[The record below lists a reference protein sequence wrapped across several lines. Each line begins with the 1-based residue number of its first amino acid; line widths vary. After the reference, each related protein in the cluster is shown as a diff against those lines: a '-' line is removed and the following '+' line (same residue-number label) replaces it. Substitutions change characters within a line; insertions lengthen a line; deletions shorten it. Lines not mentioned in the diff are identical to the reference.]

1 MLARTSAKLILW
13 IIIPDGVTFK
23 MFRIF
28 CFLLFSSQLA
38 ATEVENEINKVFQ
51 GFTTKAEAIA
61 ILSKLEKQM
70 PYENA
75 LDNAQ
80 VMAFKCWFSNVSTP
94 NGISEYKQ
102 FLETAKPV
110 IQQAN
115 NLNLIQEL
123 AVCEANQEYTQGNY
137 QTALE
142 HLKPIINTTSVE
154 NTISPKQLSTIAT
167 AHIVLNRIQL
177 TKGNYQEAFDSAKT
191 AYQLFEKAGN
201 DYEKALTLKEIA
213 DIHIALYNYELA
225 IEQLQRAKLALTKFN
240 EQEQYKVADQLAYA
254 YEEKGDLIKAIE
266 LYKSIKKDVRRFES
280 DNGYAYILIKLTEL
294 NIKLNSLSQA
304 DSYLT
309 ELNTLYVTDSW
320 ILTLYNLT
328 KSEWYLA
335 NSQLQAALTS
345 YEKIAGHNQSWPAN
359 LRERYLNLTSRLAAA
374 RGDTYLQ
381 IASQQQLI
389 ALIRDKQQAIANN
402 TLISARLNFNYEQQN
417 LEISRLEHESK
428 LQQKLLAVAED
439 KSFWQGL
446 TVIITCVCLLLFA
459 VYTFKQ
465 VRQKKYFEV
474 LALKDELTGIANR
487 RAILNLKQSVMLQN
501 KLNQQISSLISIDID
516 HFKAV
521 NDQYGHDIG
530 DELIISITNTIV
542 QTVRCSDRVGRVGG
556 EEFLIVLENQSLE
569 HAKDIAERIRL
580 SVAEKEHTSL
590 FISATI
596 SLGVIEIAPNETS
609 EQAAKRVDLYL
620 YEAKRGGRNTVF
632 S

>member
-1 MLARTSAKLILW
+1 MIGIRVAVWSNAQMIRILCLLLFATNVTAKDVQSEISRALHGYTTYSESVEILAR
-13 IIIPDGVTFK
+13 
-23 MFRIF
+23 
-28 CFLLFSSQLA
+28 
-38 ATEVENEINKVFQ
+38 
-51 GFTTKAEAIA
+51 
-61 ILSKLEKQM
+61 LEKQM
-70 PYENA
+70 PYENV
-75 LDNAQ
+75 LDDAQ
-80 VMAFKCWFSNVSTP
+80 VMAFKCWFSNLSTP
-94 NGISEYKQ
+94 NGINEYKK
-102 FLETAKPV
+102 FLETAKPI
-110 IQQAN
+110 IQQVN

-137 QTALE
+137 QKALE
-142 HLKPIINTTSVE
+142 HLKPIINTPSVDEITS
-154 NTISPKQLSTIAT
+154 SKKLSIIAL

-177 TKGNYQEAFDSAKT
+177 TKGDYQEAFDSAKT

-201 DYEKALTLKEIA
+201 DYEKALALKEIA

-254 YEEKGDLIKAIE
+254 YEEKGDLIKAVE
-266 LYKSIKKDVRRFES
+266 LYESIKKDVRRFES
-280 DNGYAYILIKLTEL
+280 ENGYAYILIKLTEL
-294 NIKLNSLSQA
+294 NIKLNSLSQGE
-304 DSYLT
+304 SYLT
-309 ELNTLYVTDSW
+309 ELNTLSVTDSW
-320 ILTLYNLT
+320 ILTLYNFT

-335 NSQLQAALTS
+335 TYQLQAALTS
-345 YEKIAGHNQSWPAN
+345 YEKIAGQQQYWPES
-359 LRERYLNLTSRLAAA
+359 LKERYLNLTSQLAAA
-374 RGDTYLQ
+374 TGDTSLQ
-381 IASQQQLI
+381 ITSQQQLI
-389 ALIRDKQQAIANN
+389 ALIKDKQQAIANN
-402 TLISARLNFNYEQQN
+402 TLISARLNFNYEQQI

-428 LQQKLLAVAED
+428 LQQKFLAVAED

-446 TVIITCVCLLLFA
+446 TVMVTCLCLLLFA

-465 VRQKKYFEV
+465 VRLKKYFEI

-487 RAILNLKQSVMLQN
+487 RAILNLKRSVMLQN
-501 KLNQQISSLISIDID
+501 KLNQQVSSLISIDID

-590 FISATI
+590 SISATI

-609 EQAAKRVDLYL
+609 EQAAKRVDLHL
-620 YEAKRGGRNTVF
+620 YEAKRRGRNIVF

>member
-1 MLARTSAKLILW
+1 MLLFATNVAANDVQSEISRALHGYTTYSESVEILAR
-13 IIIPDGVTFK
+13 
-23 MFRIF
+23 
-28 CFLLFSSQLA
+28 
-38 ATEVENEINKVFQ
+38 
-51 GFTTKAEAIA
+51 
-61 ILSKLEKQM
+61 LEQQM
-70 PYENA
+70 PYENV
-75 LDNAQ
+75 LDDAQ

-94 NGISEYKQ
+94 NGINEYKK
-102 FLETAKPV
+102 FLETAKPI
-110 IQQAN
+110 IQQVN

-137 QTALE
+137 QKALE
-142 HLKPIINTTSVE
+142 HLKPIINTPSVDEITS
-154 NTISPKQLSTIAT
+154 SKKLSIIAL

-177 TKGNYQEAFDSAKT
+177 TKGDYQEAFDSAKT

-201 DYEKALTLKEIA
+201 DYEKALALKEIA

-240 EQEQYKVADQLAYA
+240 KQEHYKVTDQLAYA
-254 YEEKGDLIKAIE
+254 YEEKGDLIKAVE
-266 LYKSIKKDVRRFES
+266 LYESIKKDVRRFES
-280 DNGYAYILIKLTEL
+280 ENGYAYILIKLTEL
-294 NIKLNSLSQA
+294 NIKLNSLSQGE
-304 DSYLT
+304 SYLT
-309 ELNTLYVTDSW
+309 ELNTLSVTDSW
-320 ILTLYNLT
+320 ILTLYNFT

-335 NSQLQAALTS
+335 TYQLQAALTS
-345 YEKIAGHNQSWPAN
+345 YEKIAGQQQYWPDS
-359 LRERYLNLTSRLAAA
+359 LKERYLNLTSQLAAA
-374 RGDTYLQ
+374 TGDTSLQ
-381 IASQQQLI
+381 ITSQQQLI
-389 ALIRDKQQAIANN
+389 ALIKDKQQAIANN
-402 TLISARLNFNYEQQN
+402 TLISARLNFNYEQQI

-428 LQQKLLAVAED
+428 LQQKLLSVAED

-446 TVIITCVCLLLFA
+446 TVMITCLCLLLFA

-465 VRQKKYFEV
+465 VRQKKYFEI

-487 RAILNLKQSVMLQN
+487 RAILNLKRSVMLQN
-501 KLNQQISSLISIDID
+501 KLNQQVSSLISIDID

-542 QTVRCSDRVGRVGG
+542 QTVRYSDRVGRVGG

-590 FISATI
+590 SISATI

-609 EQAAKRVDLYL
+609 EQAAKRVDLHL
-620 YEAKRGGRNTVF
+620 YEAKRRGRNTVF

>member
-1 MLARTSAKLILW
+1 MLLFATNVAANDVQSEISRALHGYTTYSESVEILAR
-13 IIIPDGVTFK
+13 
-23 MFRIF
+23 
-28 CFLLFSSQLA
+28 
-38 ATEVENEINKVFQ
+38 
-51 GFTTKAEAIA
+51 
-61 ILSKLEKQM
+61 LEQQM
-70 PYENA
+70 PYENV
-75 LDNAQ
+75 LDDAQ

-94 NGISEYKQ
+94 NGINEYKH
-102 FLETAKPV
+102 FLETAKPI
-110 IQQAN
+110 IQQVN

-137 QTALE
+137 QKALE
-142 HLKPIINTTSVE
+142 HLKPIINTPSVDEITS
-154 NTISPKQLSTIAT
+154 SKKLSIIAL

-177 TKGNYQEAFDSAKT
+177 TKGDYQEAFDSAKT

-201 DYEKALTLKEIA
+201 DYEKALALKEIA

-254 YEEKGDLIKAIE
+254 YEEKGDLIKAVE
-266 LYKSIKKDVRRFES
+266 LYESIKKDVRRFES
-280 DNGYAYILIKLTEL
+280 GNGYAYILIKLTEL
-294 NIKLNSLSQA
+294 NIKLNSLSQGE
-304 DSYLT
+304 SYLT
-309 ELNTLYVTDSW
+309 ELNTLSVTDSW
-320 ILTLYNLT
+320 ILTLYNFT

-335 NSQLQAALTS
+335 TYQLQAALTS
-345 YEKIAGHNQSWPAN
+345 YEKIAAAQQQSWPES
-359 LRERYLNLTSRLAAA
+359 LKERYLNLTSQLAAA
-374 RGDTYLQ
+374 TGDTSLQ

-389 ALIRDKQQAIANN
+389 ALIKDKQQAIANN

-417 LEISRLEHESK
+417 LEISRLEHESN

-446 TVIITCVCLLLFA
+446 TMMITCLCLLLFA

-465 VRQKKYFEV
+465 VRQKKYFEI

-487 RAILNLKQSVMLQN
+487 RAILNLKRSVMLQN
-501 KLNQQISSLISIDID
+501 KLNQQVSSLISIDID

-590 FISATI
+590 SISATI
-596 SLGVIEIAPNETS
+596 SLGAIEIAPNETS
-609 EQAAKRVDLYL
+609 EQAAKRVDLHL
-620 YEAKRGGRNTVF
+620 YEAKRGGRNAVY

>member
-1 MLARTSAKLILW
+1 MLLFFATNVAAKDVQSEISRVLHGYTTYSESVEILAR
-13 IIIPDGVTFK
+13 
-23 MFRIF
+23 
-28 CFLLFSSQLA
+28 
-38 ATEVENEINKVFQ
+38 
-51 GFTTKAEAIA
+51 
-61 ILSKLEKQM
+61 LEKQM

-75 LDNAQ
+75 LDDAQ

-110 IQQAN
+110 IHQAN
-115 NLNLIQEL
+115 NLYLIQEL

-137 QTALE
+137 QNALE
-142 HLKPIINTTSVE
+142 HLKPIINTSSLDEITS
-154 NTISPKQLSTIAT
+154 SKKLSIIAL

-177 TKGNYQEAFDSAKT
+177 AKGNYQEAFDSAKT

-201 DYEKALTLKEIA
+201 DYEKALALKEIA

-266 LYKSIKKDVRRFES
+266 LYESIKKDVRRFES

-304 DSYLT
+304 ESYLT
-309 ELNTLYVTDSW
+309 ELNTLSVTDSW
-320 ILTLYNLT
+320 ILTLYNFT

-335 NSQLQAALTS
+335 TAQLQAALS
-345 YEKIAGHNQSWPAN
+345 SHEKIAAGQQQSWPES
-359 LRERYLNLTSRLAAA
+359 LKERYLNLTSQLAAA
-374 RGDTYLQ
+374 TGDTSLQ

-389 ALIRDKQQAIANN
+389 ALIKDKQQPIANN
-402 TLISARLNFNYEQQN
+402 TLISARLNFNYEQLN

-446 TVIITCVCLLLFA
+446 TMMITCLCLLLFA

-465 VRQKKYFEV
+465 VRQKKYFEI

-487 RAILNLKQSVMLQN
+487 RAILNLKRSVMLQN
-501 KLNQQISSLISIDID
+501 KLNQQVSSLISIDID

-542 QTVRCSDRVGRVGG
+542 HTVRCSDRVGRVGG

-590 FISATI
+590 SISATI

-609 EQAAKRVDLYL
+609 EQAAKRVDLHL
-620 YEAKRGGRNTVF
+620 YKAKRGGRNTVY

>member
-1 MLARTSAKLILW
+1 MIRILCLLLFATNVTAKDVQSEISRALHGYTTYSESVEILAR
-13 IIIPDGVTFK
+13 
-23 MFRIF
+23 
-28 CFLLFSSQLA
+28 
-38 ATEVENEINKVFQ
+38 
-51 GFTTKAEAIA
+51 
-61 ILSKLEKQM
+61 LEKQM
-70 PYENA
+70 PYENV
-75 LDNAQ
+75 LDDAQ
-80 VMAFKCWFSNVSTP
+80 VMAFKCWFSNLSTP
-94 NGISEYKQ
+94 NGINEYKK
-102 FLETAKPV
+102 FLETAKPI
-110 IQQAN
+110 IQQVN

-137 QTALE
+137 QKALE
-142 HLKPIINTTSVE
+142 HLKPIINTPSVDEITS
-154 NTISPKQLSTIAT
+154 SKKLSIIAL

-177 TKGNYQEAFDSAKT
+177 TKGDYQEAFDSAKT

-201 DYEKALTLKEIA
+201 DYEKALALKEIA

-254 YEEKGDLIKAIE
+254 YEEKGDLIKAVE
-266 LYKSIKKDVRRFES
+266 LYESIKKDVRRFES
-280 DNGYAYILIKLTEL
+280 ENGYAYILIKLTEL
-294 NIKLNSLSQA
+294 NIKLNSLSQGE
-304 DSYLT
+304 SYLT
-309 ELNTLYVTDSW
+309 ELNTLSVTDSW
-320 ILTLYNLT
+320 ILTLYNFT

-335 NSQLQAALTS
+335 TYQLQAALTS
-345 YEKIAGHNQSWPAN
+345 YEKIAGQQQYWPES
-359 LRERYLNLTSRLAAA
+359 LKERYLNLTSQLAAA
-374 RGDTYLQ
+374 TGDTSLQ
-381 IASQQQLI
+381 ITSQQQLI
-389 ALIRDKQQAIANN
+389 ALIKDKQQAIANN
-402 TLISARLNFNYEQQN
+402 TLISARLNFNYEQQI

-428 LQQKLLAVAED
+428 LQQKFLAVAED

-446 TVIITCVCLLLFA
+446 TVMVTCLCLLLFA

-465 VRQKKYFEV
+465 VRQKKYFEI

-487 RAILNLKQSVMLQN
+487 RAILNLKRSVMVQN
-501 KLNQQISSLISIDID
+501 KLNQQVSSLISIDID

-590 FISATI
+590 SISATI

-609 EQAAKRVDLYL
+609 EQAAKRVDLHL
-620 YEAKRGGRNTVF
+620 YEAKRRGRNIVF

>member
-1 MLARTSAKLILW
+1 MSLIGIRVAVWSNAQMIRILCLLLFATNVTAKDVQSEISRALHGYTTYSESVEILAR
-13 IIIPDGVTFK
+13 
-23 MFRIF
+23 
-28 CFLLFSSQLA
+28 
-38 ATEVENEINKVFQ
+38 
-51 GFTTKAEAIA
+51 
-61 ILSKLEKQM
+61 LEKQM
-70 PYENA
+70 PYENV
-75 LDNAQ
+75 LDDAQ
-80 VMAFKCWFSNVSTP
+80 VMAFKCWFSNLSTP
-94 NGISEYKQ
+94 NGINEYKK
-102 FLETAKPV
+102 FLETAKPI
-110 IQQAN
+110 IQQVN

-137 QTALE
+137 QKALE
-142 HLKPIINTTSVE
+142 HLKPIINTPSVDEITS
-154 NTISPKQLSTIAT
+154 SKKLSIIAL

-177 TKGNYQEAFDSAKT
+177 TKGDYQEAFDSAKT

-201 DYEKALTLKEIA
+201 DYEKALALKEIA

-240 EQEQYKVADQLAYA
+240 KQEHYKVTDQLAYA
-254 YEEKGDLIKAIE
+254 YEEKGDLIKAVE
-266 LYKSIKKDVRRFES
+266 LYESIKKDVRRFES
-280 DNGYAYILIKLTEL
+280 ENGYAYILIKLTEL
-294 NIKLNSLSQA
+294 NIKLNSLSQGE
-304 DSYLT
+304 SYLT
-309 ELNTLYVTDSW
+309 ELNTLSVTDSW
-320 ILTLYNLT
+320 ILTLYNFT

-335 NSQLQAALTS
+335 TYQLQAALTS
-345 YEKIAGHNQSWPAN
+345 YEKIAGQQQYWPDS
-359 LRERYLNLTSRLAAA
+359 LKERYLNLTSQLAAA
-374 RGDTYLQ
+374 KGDTSLQ

-389 ALIRDKQQAIANN
+389 ALIKAKQQAIANN
-402 TLISARLNFNYEQQN
+402 TLISARLNFNYEQQI

-446 TVIITCVCLLLFA
+446 TEMVTCLCLLLFA

-465 VRQKKYFEV
+465 VRQKKYFEI

-487 RAILNLKQSVMLQN
+487 RAILNLKRSVMLQN
-501 KLNQQISSLISIDID
+501 KLNQQVSSLISIDID

-590 FISATI
+590 SISATI

-609 EQAAKRVDLYL
+609 EQAAKRVDLHL
-620 YEAKRGGRNTVF
+620 YEAKRRGRNTVF

>member
-1 MLARTSAKLILW
+1 MIRILCLLLFATNVAAKDVQSEISRALHGYTTYSESVEILAR
-13 IIIPDGVTFK
+13 
-23 MFRIF
+23 
-28 CFLLFSSQLA
+28 
-38 ATEVENEINKVFQ
+38 
-51 GFTTKAEAIA
+51 
-61 ILSKLEKQM
+61 LEKQM
-70 PYENA
+70 PYKNA
-75 LDNAQ
+75 LDDAQ
-80 VMAFKCWFSNVSTP
+80 VMAFKCWFSNTSTP

-102 FLETAKPV
+102 FLETAKPI

-115 NLNLIQEL
+115 NLNLIQDL

-142 HLKPIINTTSVE
+142 HLKPIINTSSLDEITS
-154 NTISPKQLSTIAT
+154 SKKLSIIAL

-177 TKGNYQEAFDSAKT
+177 AKGNYQEAFDSAKT

-201 DYEKALTLKEIA
+201 DYEKALALKEIA

-240 EQEQYKVADQLAYA
+240 EQEHYKVTDQLAYTH
-254 YEEKGDLIKAIE
+254 EEKGDLIKAIE

-304 DSYLT
+304 ESYLT
-309 ELNTLYVTDSW
+309 ELNTLSVTDSW
-320 ILTLYNLT
+320 ILTLYNFT

-335 NSQLQAALTS
+335 TAQLQAALS
-345 YEKIAGHNQSWPAN
+345 SHEKIAAGQQQSWPDS
-359 LRERYLNLTSRLAAA
+359 LKERYLNLTSQLAAA
-374 RGDTYLQ
+374 TGDTSLQ

-389 ALIRDKQQAIANN
+389 ALIKDKQQAIANN

-428 LQQKLLAVAED
+428 LQQKLLSVAED

-446 TVIITCVCLLLFA
+446 TMIITFLCLLLFA

-465 VRQKKYFEV
+465 VRQKKYFEI

-487 RAILNLKQSVMLQN
+487 RAILNLKRSVMLQN
-501 KLNQQISSLISIDID
+501 KLNQQVSSLISIDID

-590 FISATI
+590 SISATI

-609 EQAAKRVDLYL
+609 EQAAKRVDLHL
-620 YEAKRGGRNTVF
+620 YEAKRGGRNTVY

>member
-1 MLARTSAKLILW
+1 MIRILCLLLFATNVAANDVQSEISRALHGYTTYSESVEILAR
-13 IIIPDGVTFK
+13 
-23 MFRIF
+23 
-28 CFLLFSSQLA
+28 
-38 ATEVENEINKVFQ
+38 
-51 GFTTKAEAIA
+51 
-61 ILSKLEKQM
+61 LEQQM
-70 PYENA
+70 PYENV
-75 LDNAQ
+75 LDDAQ

-94 NGISEYKQ
+94 NGINEYKK
-102 FLETAKPV
+102 FLETAKPI
-110 IQQAN
+110 IQQVN

-137 QTALE
+137 QKALE
-142 HLKPIINTTSVE
+142 HLKPIINTPSVDEITS
-154 NTISPKQLSTIAT
+154 SKKLSIIAL

-177 TKGNYQEAFDSAKT
+177 TKGDYQEAFDSAKT

-201 DYEKALTLKEIA
+201 DYEKALALKEIA

-240 EQEQYKVADQLAYA
+240 KQEHYKVTDQLAYA
-254 YEEKGDLIKAIE
+254 YEEKGDLIKAVE
-266 LYKSIKKDVRRFES
+266 LYESIKKDVRRFES
-280 DNGYAYILIKLTEL
+280 ENGYAYILIKLTEL

-304 DSYLT
+304 ESYLT
-309 ELNTLYVTDSW
+309 ESNTLSVTDSW
-320 ILTLYNLT
+320 ILTLYNFT

-335 NSQLQAALTS
+335 TYQLQAALTS
-345 YEKIAGHNQSWPAN
+345 YEKIAGQQQYWPDS
-359 LRERYLNLTSRLAAA
+359 LKERYLNLTSQLAAA
-374 RGDTYLQ
+374 TGDTSLQ
-381 IASQQQLI
+381 ITSQQQLI
-389 ALIRDKQQAIANN
+389 ALIKDKQQAIANN
-402 TLISARLNFNYEQQN
+402 TLISARLNFNYEQQI

-446 TVIITCVCLLLFA
+446 TVMITCLCLLLFA

-465 VRQKKYFEV
+465 VRQKKYFEI

-487 RAILNLKQSVMLQN
+487 RAILNLKRSVMLQN
-501 KLNQQISSLISIDID
+501 KLNQQVSSLISIDID

-542 QTVRCSDRVGRVGG
+542 QTVRYSDRVGRVGG

-590 FISATI
+590 SISATI

-609 EQAAKRVDLYL
+609 EQAAKRVDLHL
-620 YEAKRGGRNTVF
+620 YEAKRRGRNTVF

>member
-1 MLARTSAKLILW
+1 MLRILCLLLFFATNVAAKDVQSEISRALHGYTTYSESVEILAR
-13 IIIPDGVTFK
+13 
-23 MFRIF
+23 
-28 CFLLFSSQLA
+28 
-38 ATEVENEINKVFQ
+38 
-51 GFTTKAEAIA
+51 
-61 ILSKLEKQM
+61 LEKQM

-94 NGISEYKQ
+94 NGISEYKH
-102 FLETAKPV
+102 FLETAKPI
-110 IQQAN
+110 IQQVN

-137 QTALE
+137 QKALE
-142 HLKPIINTTSVE
+142 HLKPIINIPSLDEITS
-154 NTISPKQLSTIAT
+154 SKKLSIIAL

-177 TKGNYQEAFDSAKT
+177 AKGNYQEAFDSAKT
-191 AYQLFEKAGN
+191 AYQLFEKVGN
-201 DYEKALTLKEIA
+201 DYEKALALKEIA

-240 EQEQYKVADQLAYA
+240 EQEQYKVTDQLAYA
-254 YEEKGDLIKAIE
+254 YEEKGDLIKAVE
-266 LYKSIKKDVRRFES
+266 LYESIKQDVRRFES

-304 DSYLT
+304 ESYLT
-309 ELNTLYVTDSW
+309 ELNMLSVTDSW
-320 ILTLYNLT
+320 ILTLYNFT

-335 NSQLQAALTS
+335 TAQLQAALS
-345 YEKIAGHNQSWPAN
+345 SHEKIAAEQQQSWPES
-359 LRERYLNLTSRLAAA
+359 LKERYLNLTSQLAAA
-374 RGDTYLQ
+374 TGDTSLQ

-389 ALIRDKQQAIANN
+389 ALIKDKQQAIANN
-402 TLISARLNFNYEQQN
+402 TLISARLNFNYEQQI

-439 KSFWQGL
+439 MSFWQGL
-446 TVIITCVCLLLFA
+446 TVMITCVCLLLFA

-465 VRQKKYFEV
+465 VRQKKYFEI

-487 RAILNLKQSVMLQN
+487 RAILNLKRSVMLQN
-501 KLNQQISSLISIDID
+501 KLNQQVSSLISIDID

-590 FISATI
+590 SISATI

-609 EQAAKRVDLYL
+609 EQAAKRVDLHL
-620 YEAKRGGRNTVF
+620 YEAKRGGRNAVY

>member
-1 MLARTSAKLILW
+1 MIRILC
-13 IIIPDGVTFK
+13 I
-23 MFRIF
+23 
-28 CFLLFSSQLA
+28 LLFATNVA
-38 ATEVENEINKVFQ
+38 ANDVQSEISRALHGYTTYSESVE
-51 GFTTKAEAIA
+51 
-61 ILSKLEKQM
+61 ILTRLEKQM
-70 PYENA
+70 PYA
-75 LDNAQ
+75 DVQDDAH
-80 VMAFKCWFSNVSTP
+80 VMAFKCWFSNTSTP
-94 NGISEYKQ
+94 SGLSEYKH
-102 FLETAKPV
+102 FLETAKPI
-110 IQQAN
+110 IQKAN
-115 NLNLIQEL
+115 NITLKHEL
-123 AVCEANQEYTQGNY
+123 AVCEANQEYTQGHY

-154 NTISPKQLSTIAT
+154 KTTSPKQLSTIAT

-177 TKGNYQEAFDSAKT
+177 AKGNYQEAFDSAKT

-201 DYEKALTLKEIA
+201 DYEKALALKEIA

-225 IEQLQRAKLALTKFN
+225 IEQLQRAKLALIKFN
-240 EQEQYKVADQLAYA
+240 EQEHYKVTDQLAYTH
-254 YEEKGDLIKAIE
+254 EEKGDLIKAIE

-304 DSYLT
+304 ESYLT
-309 ELNTLYVTDSW
+309 ELNTLSVTDSW
-320 ILTLYNLT
+320 ILTLYNFT

-335 NSQLQAALTS
+335 TAQLQAALS
-345 YEKIAGHNQSWPAN
+345 SHEKIAAGQQQSWPDS
-359 LRERYLNLTSRLAAA
+359 LKERYLNLTSQLAAA
-374 RGDTYLQ
+374 TGDTSLQ

-389 ALIRDKQQAIANN
+389 ALIKDKQQAIANN

-428 LQQKLLAVAED
+428 LQQKLLSVAED

-446 TVIITCVCLLLFA
+446 TMMITCLCLLLFA

-465 VRQKKYFEV
+465 VRQKKYFEI

-487 RAILNLKQSVMLQN
+487 RAILNLKRSVMLQN
-501 KLNQQISSLISIDID
+501 KLNQQVSSLISIDID

-580 SVAEKEHTSL
+580 SVAEKKHTSL
-590 FISATI
+590 SISATI
-596 SLGVIEIAPNETS
+596 SLGVIEIASNETS
-609 EQAAKRVDLYL
+609 EQAAKRVDLHL
-620 YEAKRGGRNTVF
+620 YKAKRGGRNTVY

>member
-1 MLARTSAKLILW
+1 MIRILCLLLFATNVAANDVQSEISRALHGYTTYSESVEILAR
-13 IIIPDGVTFK
+13 
-23 MFRIF
+23 
-28 CFLLFSSQLA
+28 
-38 ATEVENEINKVFQ
+38 
-51 GFTTKAEAIA
+51 
-61 ILSKLEKQM
+61 LEQQM
-70 PYENA
+70 PYENV
-75 LDNAQ
+75 LDDAQ

-94 NGISEYKQ
+94 NGINEYKK
-102 FLETAKPV
+102 FLETAKPI
-110 IQQAN
+110 IQQVN

-137 QTALE
+137 QKALE
-142 HLKPIINTTSVE
+142 HLKPIINTPSVDEITS
-154 NTISPKQLSTIAT
+154 SKKLSIIAL

-177 TKGNYQEAFDSAKT
+177 TKGDYQEAFDSAKT

-201 DYEKALTLKEIA
+201 DYEKALALKEIA

-240 EQEQYKVADQLAYA
+240 KQEHYKVTDQLAYA
-254 YEEKGDLIKAIE
+254 YEEKGDLIKAVE
-266 LYKSIKKDVRRFES
+266 LYESIKKDVRRFES
-280 DNGYAYILIKLTEL
+280 ENGYAYILIKLTEL
-294 NIKLNSLSQA
+294 NIKLNSLSQGE
-304 DSYLT
+304 SYLT
-309 ELNTLYVTDSW
+309 ELNTLSVTDSW
-320 ILTLYNLT
+320 ILTLYNFT

-335 NSQLQAALTS
+335 TYQLQAALTS
-345 YEKIAGHNQSWPAN
+345 YEKIAGQQQYWPDS
-359 LRERYLNLTSRLAAA
+359 LKERYLNLTSQLAAA
-374 RGDTYLQ
+374 TGDTSLQ
-381 IASQQQLI
+381 ITSQQQLI
-389 ALIRDKQQAIANN
+389 ALIKDKQQAIANN
-402 TLISARLNFNYEQQN
+402 TLISARLNFNYEQQI

-428 LQQKLLAVAED
+428 LQQKLLAVAKD

-446 TVIITCVCLLLFA
+446 TMMITCLCLLLFA

-465 VRQKKYFEV
+465 VRQKKYFEI

-487 RAILNLKQSVMLQN
+487 RAILNLKRSVMLQN
-501 KLNQQISSLISIDID
+501 KLNQQVSSLISIDID

-542 QTVRCSDRVGRVGG
+542 QTVRYSDRVGRVGG

-590 FISATI
+590 SISATI

-609 EQAAKRVDLYL
+609 EQAAKRVDLHL
-620 YEAKRGGRNTVF
+620 YEAKRRGRNTVF

>member
-1 MLARTSAKLILW
+1 MIRILCLLLFFATNVAAKDVQSEISRVLHGYTTYSESVEILAR
-13 IIIPDGVTFK
+13 
-23 MFRIF
+23 
-28 CFLLFSSQLA
+28 
-38 ATEVENEINKVFQ
+38 
-51 GFTTKAEAIA
+51 
-61 ILSKLEKQM
+61 LEKQM

-75 LDNAQ
+75 LDDAQ

-94 NGISEYKQ
+94 SRVSEYKH
-102 FLETAKPV
+102 FLETAKPI
-110 IQQAN
+110 IQQVN

-137 QTALE
+137 QKALE
-142 HLKPIINTTSVE
+142 HLKPIINTPSLDEITS
-154 NTISPKQLSTIAT
+154 SKKLSIIAP

-177 TKGNYQEAFDSAKT
+177 AKGNYQEAFDSAKT

-201 DYEKALTLKEIA
+201 DYEKALALKEIA

-266 LYKSIKKDVRRFES
+266 LYESIKKDVRRFES

-304 DSYLT
+304 ESYLT
-309 ELNTLYVTDSW
+309 ESNTLSVTDSW
-320 ILTLYNLT
+320 ILTLYNFT

-335 NSQLQAALTS
+335 TAQLQAALS
-345 YEKIAGHNQSWPAN
+345 FHEKIAAAQQQSWPKS
-359 LRERYLNLTSRLAAA
+359 LKERYLNLTSQLAAA
-374 RGDTYLQ
+374 TGDTSLQ

-389 ALIRDKQQAIANN
+389 ALIKDKQQAIANN
-402 TLISARLNFNYEQQN
+402 TLISARLNFNYEQQI

-428 LQQKLLAVAED
+428 LQQKLLSVAED

-446 TVIITCVCLLLFA
+446 TMMITCLCLLLFA

-465 VRQKKYFEV
+465 VRQKKYFEI

-487 RAILNLKQSVMLQN
+487 RAILNLKRSVMLQN
-501 KLNQQISSLISIDID
+501 KLNQQVSSLISIDID

-590 FISATI
+590 SISATI

-609 EQAAKRVDLYL
+609 EQAAKRVDLNL
-620 YEAKRGGRNTVF
+620 YTAKRSGRNSVVI
-632 S
+632 

>member
-1 MLARTSAKLILW
+1 MLLFFATNVAAKDVQSEISRVLHGYTTYSESVEILAR
-13 IIIPDGVTFK
+13 
-23 MFRIF
+23 
-28 CFLLFSSQLA
+28 
-38 ATEVENEINKVFQ
+38 
-51 GFTTKAEAIA
+51 
-61 ILSKLEKQM
+61 LEKQM

-75 LDNAQ
+75 LDDAQ

-94 NGISEYKQ
+94 SRVSEYKH
-102 FLETAKPV
+102 FLETAKPI
-110 IQQAN
+110 IQQVN

-137 QTALE
+137 QKALE
-142 HLKPIINTTSVE
+142 HLKPIINTPSLDEITS
-154 NTISPKQLSTIAT
+154 SKKLSIIAP

-177 TKGNYQEAFDSAKT
+177 AKGNYQEAFDSAKT

-201 DYEKALTLKEIA
+201 DYEKALALKEIA

-266 LYKSIKKDVRRFES
+266 LYESIKKDVRRFES

-304 DSYLT
+304 ESYLT
-309 ELNTLYVTDSW
+309 ESNTLSVTDSW
-320 ILTLYNLT
+320 ILTLYNFT

-335 NSQLQAALTS
+335 TAQLQAALS
-345 YEKIAGHNQSWPAN
+345 FHEKIAAAQQQSWPKS
-359 LRERYLNLTSRLAAA
+359 LKERYLNLTSQLAAA
-374 RGDTYLQ
+374 TGDTSLQ

-389 ALIRDKQQAIANN
+389 ALIKDKQQAIANN
-402 TLISARLNFNYEQQN
+402 TLISARLNFNYEQQI

-428 LQQKLLAVAED
+428 LQQKLLSVAED

-446 TVIITCVCLLLFA
+446 TMMITCLCLLLFA

-465 VRQKKYFEV
+465 VRQKKYFEI

-487 RAILNLKQSVMLQN
+487 RAILNLKRSVMLQN
-501 KLNQQISSLISIDID
+501 KLNQQVSSLISIDID

-590 FISATI
+590 SISATI

-609 EQAAKRVDLYL
+609 EQAAKRVDLNL
-620 YEAKRGGRNTVF
+620 YTAKRSGRNSVVI
-632 S
+632 

>member
-1 MLARTSAKLILW
+1 MLLFFATNVAAKDVQSEISRVLHGYTTYSESVEILAR
-13 IIIPDGVTFK
+13 
-23 MFRIF
+23 
-28 CFLLFSSQLA
+28 
-38 ATEVENEINKVFQ
+38 
-51 GFTTKAEAIA
+51 
-61 ILSKLEKQM
+61 LEKQM

-75 LDNAQ
+75 LDDAQ

-94 NGISEYKQ
+94 NRVSEYKH

-110 IQQAN
+110 IHQAN

-142 HLKPIINTTSVE
+142 HLKPIINTSSLDEITS
-154 NTISPKQLSTIAT
+154 SKKLSIIAL

-177 TKGNYQEAFDSAKT
+177 AKGNYQEAFDSAKT

-201 DYEKALTLKEIA
+201 DYEKALALKEIA

-240 EQEQYKVADQLAYA
+240 KQEHYKVTDQLAYA
-254 YEEKGDLIKAIE
+254 YEEKGDLIKAVE
-266 LYKSIKKDVRRFES
+266 LYESIKKDVRRFES
-280 DNGYAYILIKLTEL
+280 ENGYAYILIKLTEL
-294 NIKLNSLSQA
+294 NIKLNSLSQGE
-304 DSYLT
+304 SYLT
-309 ELNTLYVTDSW
+309 ELNTLSVTDSW
-320 ILTLYNLT
+320 ILTLYNFT

-335 NSQLQAALTS
+335 TYQLQAALTS
-345 YEKIAGHNQSWPAN
+345 YEKIAGQQQYWPDS
-359 LRERYLNLTSRLAAA
+359 LKERYLNLTSQLAAA
-374 RGDTYLQ
+374 TGDTSLQ
-381 IASQQQLI
+381 ITSQQQLI
-389 ALIRDKQQAIANN
+389 ALIKDKQQAIANN
-402 TLISARLNFNYEQQN
+402 TLISARLNFNYEQQI

-428 LQQKLLAVAED
+428 LQQKLLAVAKD

-446 TVIITCVCLLLFA
+446 TMMITCLCLLLFA

-465 VRQKKYFEV
+465 VRQKKYFEI

-487 RAILNLKQSVMLQN
+487 RAILNLKRSVMLQN
-501 KLNQQISSLISIDID
+501 KLNQQVSSLISIDID

-542 QTVRCSDRVGRVGG
+542 QTVRYSDRVGRVGG

-590 FISATI
+590 SISATI

-609 EQAAKRVDLYL
+609 EQAAKRVDLNL
-620 YEAKRGGRNTVF
+620 YTAKRSGRNSVVV
-632 S
+632 

>member
-1 MLARTSAKLILW
+1 MLLFATNVAANDVQSEISRALHGYTTYSESVEILAR
-13 IIIPDGVTFK
+13 
-23 MFRIF
+23 
-28 CFLLFSSQLA
+28 
-38 ATEVENEINKVFQ
+38 
-51 GFTTKAEAIA
+51 
-61 ILSKLEKQM
+61 LEQQM
-70 PYENA
+70 PYENV
-75 LDNAQ
+75 LDDAQ

-94 NGISEYKQ
+94 NGINEYKH
-102 FLETAKPV
+102 FLETAKPI
-110 IQQAN
+110 IQQVN

-137 QTALE
+137 QKALE
-142 HLKPIINTTSVE
+142 HLKPIINTPSVDEITS
-154 NTISPKQLSTIAT
+154 SKKLSIIAL

-177 TKGNYQEAFDSAKT
+177 TKGDYQEAFDSAKT

-201 DYEKALTLKEIA
+201 DYEKALALKEIA

-254 YEEKGDLIKAIE
+254 YEEKGDLIKAVE
-266 LYKSIKKDVRRFES
+266 LYESIKKDVRRFES
-280 DNGYAYILIKLTEL
+280 GNGYAYILIKLTEL
-294 NIKLNSLSQA
+294 NIKLNSLSQGE
-304 DSYLT
+304 SYLT
-309 ELNTLYVTDSW
+309 ELNTLSVTDSW
-320 ILTLYNLT
+320 ILTLYNFT

-335 NSQLQAALTS
+335 TYQLQAALTS
-345 YEKIAGHNQSWPAN
+345 YEKIAAAQQQSWPES
-359 LRERYLNLTSRLAAA
+359 LKERYLNLTSQLAAA
-374 RGDTYLQ
+374 TGDTSLQ

-389 ALIRDKQQAIANN
+389 ALIKDKQQAIANN

-417 LEISRLEHESK
+417 LEISRLEHESN

-446 TVIITCVCLLLFA
+446 TMMITCLCLLLFA

-465 VRQKKYFEV
+465 VRQKKYFEI

-487 RAILNLKQSVMLQN
+487 RAILNLKRSVMLQN
-501 KLNQQISSLISIDID
+501 KLNQQVSSLISIDID

-590 FISATI
+590 SISATI
-596 SLGVIEIAPNETS
+596 SLGAIEIAPNETS
-609 EQAAKRVDLYL
+609 EQAAKRVDLHL
-620 YEAKRGGRNTVF
+620 YKAKRGGRNAVY

>member
-1 MLARTSAKLILW
+1 MLLFATNVAANDVQSEISRALHGYTTYSESVEILAR
-13 IIIPDGVTFK
+13 
-23 MFRIF
+23 
-28 CFLLFSSQLA
+28 
-38 ATEVENEINKVFQ
+38 
-51 GFTTKAEAIA
+51 
-61 ILSKLEKQM
+61 LEQQM
-70 PYENA
+70 PYENV
-75 LDNAQ
+75 LDDAQ

-94 NGISEYKQ
+94 NGINEYKH
-102 FLETAKPV
+102 FLETAKPI
-110 IQQAN
+110 IQQVN

-137 QTALE
+137 QKALE
-142 HLKPIINTTSVE
+142 HLKPIINTPSVDEITS
-154 NTISPKQLSTIAT
+154 SKKLSIIAL

-177 TKGNYQEAFDSAKT
+177 TKGDYQEAFDSAKT

-201 DYEKALTLKEIA
+201 DYEKALALKEIA

-254 YEEKGDLIKAIE
+254 YEEKGDLIKAVE
-266 LYKSIKKDVRRFES
+266 LYESIKKDVRRFES

-304 DSYLT
+304 ESYLT
-309 ELNTLYVTDSW
+309 ELNMLSITDSW
-320 ILTLYNLT
+320 ILTLYNFT
-328 KSEWYLA
+328 KTEWYLA
-335 NSQLQAALTS
+335 TSQLQAALTS
-345 YEKIAGHNQSWPAN
+345 YDKIAEQQQFWPES
-359 LRERYLNLTSRLAAA
+359 LKERYLNLTSQLAAA
-374 RGDTYLQ
+374 TGDTSLQ

-389 ALIRDKQQAIANN
+389 ALIKDKQQAIANN

-417 LEISRLEHESK
+417 LEISRLEHESN

-446 TVIITCVCLLLFA
+446 TMMITCLCLLLFA

-465 VRQKKYFEV
+465 VRQKKYFEI

-487 RAILNLKQSVMLQN
+487 RAILNLKRSVMLQN
-501 KLNQQISSLISIDID
+501 KLNQQVSSLISIDID

-590 FISATI
+590 SISATI
-596 SLGVIEIAPNETS
+596 SLGAIEIAPNETS
-609 EQAAKRVDLYL
+609 EQAAKRVDLHL
-620 YEAKRGGRNTVF
+620 YKAKRGGRNAVY

>member
-1 MLARTSAKLILW
+1 MLLFFATNVAAKDVQSEISRVLHGYTTYSESVEILAR
-13 IIIPDGVTFK
+13 
-23 MFRIF
+23 
-28 CFLLFSSQLA
+28 
-38 ATEVENEINKVFQ
+38 
-51 GFTTKAEAIA
+51 
-61 ILSKLEKQM
+61 LEKQM

-75 LDNAQ
+75 LDDAQ

-94 NGISEYKQ
+94 NRVSEYKH

-110 IQQAN
+110 IHQAN

-142 HLKPIINTTSVE
+142 HLKPIINTSSLDEITS
-154 NTISPKQLSTIAT
+154 SKKLSIIAL

-177 TKGNYQEAFDSAKT
+177 AKGNYQEAFDSAKT

-201 DYEKALTLKEIA
+201 DYEKALALKEIA

-266 LYKSIKKDVRRFES
+266 LYESIKKDVRRFES

-304 DSYLT
+304 ESYLT
-309 ELNTLYVTDSW
+309 ESNTLSVTDSW
-320 ILTLYNLT
+320 ILTLYNFT

-335 NSQLQAALTS
+335 TAQLQAALS
-345 YEKIAGHNQSWPAN
+345 FHEKIAAAQQQSWPKS
-359 LRERYLNLTSRLAAA
+359 LKERYLNLTSQLAAA
-374 RGDTYLQ
+374 TGDTSLQ

-389 ALIRDKQQAIANN
+389 SLIKDKQQAIANN
-402 TLISARLNFNYEQQN
+402 TLISARLNFNYEQQI

-428 LQQKLLAVAED
+428 LQQKLLSVAED

-446 TVIITCVCLLLFA
+446 TMMITCLCLLLFA

-465 VRQKKYFEV
+465 VRQKKYFEI

-487 RAILNLKQSVMLQN
+487 RAILNLKRSVMLQN
-501 KLNQQISSLISIDID
+501 KLNQQVSSLISIDID

-590 FISATI
+590 SISATI

-609 EQAAKRVDLYL
+609 EQAAKRVDLNL
-620 YEAKRGGRNTVF
+620 YTAKRSGRNSVVV
-632 S
+632 

>member
-1 MLARTSAKLILW
+1 MLLFATNVAANDVQSEISRALHGYTTYSESVEILAR
-13 IIIPDGVTFK
+13 
-23 MFRIF
+23 
-28 CFLLFSSQLA
+28 
-38 ATEVENEINKVFQ
+38 
-51 GFTTKAEAIA
+51 
-61 ILSKLEKQM
+61 LEQQM
-70 PYENA
+70 PYENV
-75 LDNAQ
+75 LDDAQ

-94 NGISEYKQ
+94 NGINEYKK
-102 FLETAKPV
+102 FLETAKPI
-110 IQQAN
+110 IQQVN

-137 QTALE
+137 QKALE
-142 HLKPIINTTSVE
+142 HLKPIINTPSLDEITS
-154 NTISPKQLSTIAT
+154 SKKLSIIAL

-177 TKGNYQEAFDSAKT
+177 AKGNYQEAFDSAKT

-201 DYEKALTLKEIA
+201 DYEKALALKEIA

-240 EQEQYKVADQLAYA
+240 KQEHYKVTDQLAYA
-254 YEEKGDLIKAIE
+254 YEEKGDLIKAVE
-266 LYKSIKKDVRRFES
+266 LYESIKKDVRRFES
-280 DNGYAYILIKLTEL
+280 ENGYAYILIKLTEL
-294 NIKLNSLSQA
+294 NIKLNSLSQGE
-304 DSYLT
+304 SYLT
-309 ELNTLYVTDSW
+309 ELNTLSVTDSW
-320 ILTLYNLT
+320 ILTLYNFT

-335 NSQLQAALTS
+335 TYQLQAALTS
-345 YEKIAGHNQSWPAN
+345 YEKIAGQQQYWPDS
-359 LRERYLNLTSRLAAA
+359 LKERYLNLTSQLAAA
-374 RGDTYLQ
+374 TGDTSLQ

-389 ALIRDKQQAIANN
+389 SLIKDKQQAIANN
-402 TLISARLNFNYEQQN
+402 TLISARLNFNYEQQI

-446 TVIITCVCLLLFA
+446 TVMITCLCLLLFA

-465 VRQKKYFEV
+465 VRQKKYFEI

-487 RAILNLKQSVMLQN
+487 RAILNLKRSVMLQN
-501 KLNQQISSLISIDID
+501 KLNQQVSSLISIDID

-542 QTVRCSDRVGRVGG
+542 QTVRYSDRVGRVGG

-590 FISATI
+590 SISATI

-609 EQAAKRVDLYL
+609 EQAAKRVDLHL
-620 YEAKRGGRNTVF
+620 YEAKRRGRNTVF

>member
-1 MLARTSAKLILW
+1 LLLFFATNVAAKDVQSEISRALHGYTTYSESVEILAR
-13 IIIPDGVTFK
+13 
-23 MFRIF
+23 
-28 CFLLFSSQLA
+28 
-38 ATEVENEINKVFQ
+38 
-51 GFTTKAEAIA
+51 
-61 ILSKLEKQM
+61 LEKQM

-75 LDNAQ
+75 LDDAQ

-94 NGISEYKQ
+94 NGISEYKH
-102 FLETAKPV
+102 FLETAKPI
-110 IQQAN
+110 IQQVN

-137 QTALE
+137 QKALE
-142 HLKPIINTTSVE
+142 HLKPIINTPSVDEITS
-154 NTISPKQLSTIAT
+154 SKKLSIIAL

-177 TKGNYQEAFDSAKT
+177 TKGDYQEAFDSAKT

-201 DYEKALTLKEIA
+201 DYEKALALKEIA

-254 YEEKGDLIKAIE
+254 YEEKGDLIKAVE
-266 LYKSIKKDVRRFES
+266 LYESIKKDVRRFES
-280 DNGYAYILIKLTEL
+280 ENGYAYILIKLTEL
-294 NIKLNSLSQA
+294 NIKLNSLSQGE
-304 DSYLT
+304 SYLT
-309 ELNTLYVTDSW
+309 ELNTLSVTDSW
-320 ILTLYNLT
+320 ILTLYNFT

-335 NSQLQAALTS
+335 TYQLQAALTS
-345 YEKIAGHNQSWPAN
+345 YEKIAGQQQYWPES
-359 LRERYLNLTSRLAAA
+359 LKERYLNLTSQLAAA
-374 RGDTYLQ
+374 TGDTSLQ
-381 IASQQQLI
+381 ITSQQQLI
-389 ALIRDKQQAIANN
+389 ALIKDKQQAIANN
-402 TLISARLNFNYEQQN
+402 TLISARLNFNYEQQI

-446 TVIITCVCLLLFA
+446 TVMVTCLCLLLFA

-465 VRQKKYFEV
+465 VRQKKYFEI

-487 RAILNLKQSVMLQN
+487 RAILNLKRSVMLQN
-501 KLNQQISSLISIDID
+501 KLNQQVSSLISIDID

-590 FISATI
+590 SISATI

-609 EQAAKRVDLYL
+609 EQAAKRVDLHL
-620 YEAKRGGRNTVF
+620 YEAKRRGRNTVF

>member
-1 MLARTSAKLILW
+1 LLLFATNVAANDVQSEISRALHGYTTYSESVEILAR
-13 IIIPDGVTFK
+13 
-23 MFRIF
+23 
-28 CFLLFSSQLA
+28 
-38 ATEVENEINKVFQ
+38 
-51 GFTTKAEAIA
+51 
-61 ILSKLEKQM
+61 LEQQM
-70 PYENA
+70 PYENV
-75 LDNAQ
+75 LDDAQ

-94 NGISEYKQ
+94 NGINEYKH
-102 FLETAKPV
+102 FLETAKPI
-110 IQQAN
+110 IQQVN

-137 QTALE
+137 QKALE
-142 HLKPIINTTSVE
+142 HLKPIINTPSVDEITS
-154 NTISPKQLSTIAT
+154 SKKLSIIAL

-177 TKGNYQEAFDSAKT
+177 TKGDYQEAFDSAKT

-201 DYEKALTLKEIA
+201 DYEKALALKEIA

-254 YEEKGDLIKAIE
+254 YEEKGDLIKAVE
-266 LYKSIKKDVRRFES
+266 LYESIKKDVRRFES
-280 DNGYAYILIKLTEL
+280 GNGYAYILIKLTEL
-294 NIKLNSLSQA
+294 NIKLNSLSQGE
-304 DSYLT
+304 SYLT
-309 ELNTLYVTDSW
+309 ELNTLSVTDSW
-320 ILTLYNLT
+320 ILTLYNFT

-335 NSQLQAALTS
+335 TYQLQAALTS
-345 YEKIAGHNQSWPAN
+345 YEKIAAAQQQSWPES
-359 LRERYLNLTSRLAAA
+359 LKERYLNLTSQLAAA
-374 RGDTYLQ
+374 TGDTSLQ

-389 ALIRDKQQAIANN
+389 ALIKDKQQAIANN

-417 LEISRLEHESK
+417 LEISRLEHESN

-446 TVIITCVCLLLFA
+446 TMMITCLCLLLFA

-465 VRQKKYFEV
+465 VRQKKYFEI

-487 RAILNLKQSVMLQN
+487 RAILNLKRSVMLQN
-501 KLNQQISSLISIDID
+501 KLNQQVSSLISIDID

-590 FISATI
+590 SISATI
-596 SLGVIEIAPNETS
+596 SLGAIEIAPNETS
-609 EQAAKRVDLYL
+609 EQAAKRVDLHL
-620 YEAKRGGRNTVF
+620 YKAKRGGRNAVY

>member
-1 MLARTSAKLILW
+1 MSLIGIRVAVWSNAQMIRILCLLLFATNVTAKDVQSEISRALHGYTTYSESVEILAR
-13 IIIPDGVTFK
+13 
-23 MFRIF
+23 
-28 CFLLFSSQLA
+28 
-38 ATEVENEINKVFQ
+38 
-51 GFTTKAEAIA
+51 
-61 ILSKLEKQM
+61 LEKQM
-70 PYENA
+70 PYENV
-75 LDNAQ
+75 LDDAQ
-80 VMAFKCWFSNVSTP
+80 VMAFKCWFSNLSTP
-94 NGISEYKQ
+94 NGINEYKK
-102 FLETAKPV
+102 FLETAKPI
-110 IQQAN
+110 IQQVN

-137 QTALE
+137 QKALE
-142 HLKPIINTTSVE
+142 HLKPIINTPSVDEITS
-154 NTISPKQLSTIAT
+154 SKKLSIIAL

-177 TKGNYQEAFDSAKT
+177 TKGDYQEAFDSAKT

-201 DYEKALTLKEIA
+201 DYEKALALKEIA

-240 EQEQYKVADQLAYA
+240 KQEHYKVTDQLAYA
-254 YEEKGDLIKAIE
+254 YEEKGDLIKAVE
-266 LYKSIKKDVRRFES
+266 LYESIKKDVRRFES
-280 DNGYAYILIKLTEL
+280 ENGYAYILIKLTEL
-294 NIKLNSLSQA
+294 NIKLNSLSQGE
-304 DSYLT
+304 SYLT
-309 ELNTLYVTDSW
+309 ELNTLSVTDSW
-320 ILTLYNLT
+320 ILTLYNFT

-335 NSQLQAALTS
+335 TYQLQAALTS
-345 YEKIAGHNQSWPAN
+345 YEKIAGQQQYWPDS
-359 LRERYLNLTSRLAAA
+359 LKERYLNLTSQLAAA
-374 RGDTYLQ
+374 TGDTSLQ
-381 IASQQQLI
+381 ITSQQQLI
-389 ALIRDKQQAIANN
+389 ALIKDKQQAIANN
-402 TLISARLNFNYEQQN
+402 TLISARLNFNYEQQI

-446 TVIITCVCLLLFA
+446 TEMVTCLCLLLFA

-465 VRQKKYFEV
+465 VRQKKYFEI

-487 RAILNLKQSVMLQN
+487 RAILNLKRSVMLQN
-501 KLNQQISSLISIDID
+501 KLNQQVSSLISIDID

-590 FISATI
+590 SISATI

-609 EQAAKRVDLYL
+609 EQAAKRVDLHL

>member
-1 MLARTSAKLILW
+1 MLLFATNVAANDVQSEISRALHGYTTYSESVEILAR
-13 IIIPDGVTFK
+13 
-23 MFRIF
+23 
-28 CFLLFSSQLA
+28 
-38 ATEVENEINKVFQ
+38 
-51 GFTTKAEAIA
+51 
-61 ILSKLEKQM
+61 LEQQM
-70 PYENA
+70 PYENV
-75 LDNAQ
+75 LDDAQ

-94 NGISEYKQ
+94 NGINEYKH
-102 FLETAKPV
+102 FLETAKPI
-110 IQQAN
+110 IQQVN

-137 QTALE
+137 QKALE
-142 HLKPIINTTSVE
+142 HLKPIINTPSVDEITS
-154 NTISPKQLSTIAT
+154 SKKLSIIAL

-177 TKGNYQEAFDSAKT
+177 TKGDYQEAFDSAKT

-201 DYEKALTLKEIA
+201 DYEKALALKEIA

-254 YEEKGDLIKAIE
+254 YEEKGDLIKAVE
-266 LYKSIKKDVRRFES
+266 LYESIKKDVRRFES
-280 DNGYAYILIKLTEL
+280 GNGYAYILIKLTEL
-294 NIKLNSLSQA
+294 NIKLNSLSQGE
-304 DSYLT
+304 SYLT
-309 ELNTLYVTDSW
+309 ELNTLSVTDSW
-320 ILTLYNLT
+320 ILTLYNFT

-335 NSQLQAALTS
+335 TYQLQAALTS
-345 YEKIAGHNQSWPAN
+345 YEKIAAAQQQSWPES
-359 LRERYLNLTSRLAAA
+359 LKERYLNLTSQLAAA
-374 RGDTYLQ
+374 TGDTSLQ

-389 ALIRDKQQAIANN
+389 ALIKDKQQAIANN

-417 LEISRLEHESK
+417 LEISRLEHESN

-446 TVIITCVCLLLFA
+446 TMMITCLCLLLFA

-465 VRQKKYFEV
+465 VRQKKYFEI

-487 RAILNLKQSVMLQN
+487 RAILNLKRSVMLQN
-501 KLNQQISSLISIDID
+501 KLNQQVSSLISIDID

-590 FISATI
+590 SISATI

-609 EQAAKRVDLYL
+609 EQAAKRVDLHL

>member
-1 MLARTSAKLILW
+1 MLLFFATNVAAKDVQSEISRVLHGYTTYSESVEILAR
-13 IIIPDGVTFK
+13 
-23 MFRIF
+23 
-28 CFLLFSSQLA
+28 
-38 ATEVENEINKVFQ
+38 
-51 GFTTKAEAIA
+51 
-61 ILSKLEKQM
+61 LEKQM

-75 LDNAQ
+75 LDDAQ

-94 NGISEYKQ
+94 NRVSEYKH

-110 IQQAN
+110 IHQAN

-142 HLKPIINTTSVE
+142 HLKPIINTSSLDEITS
-154 NTISPKQLSTIAT
+154 SKKLSIIAL

-177 TKGNYQEAFDSAKT
+177 AKGNYQEAFDSAKT

-201 DYEKALTLKEIA
+201 DYEKALALKEIA

-266 LYKSIKKDVRRFES
+266 LYESIKKDVRRFES

-304 DSYLT
+304 ESYLT
-309 ELNTLYVTDSW
+309 ESNTLSVTDSW
-320 ILTLYNLT
+320 ILTLYNFT

-335 NSQLQAALTS
+335 TAQLQAALS
-345 YEKIAGHNQSWPAN
+345 FHEKIAAAQQQSWPKS
-359 LRERYLNLTSRLAAA
+359 LKERYLNLTSQLAAA
-374 RGDTYLQ
+374 TGDTSLQ

-389 ALIRDKQQAIANN
+389 ALIKNKQQAIANN
-402 TLISARLNFNYEQQN
+402 TLISARLNFNYEQQI

-428 LQQKLLAVAED
+428 LQQKLLAVAKD

-446 TVIITCVCLLLFA
+446 TMMITCLCLLLFA

-465 VRQKKYFEV
+465 VRQKKYFEI

-487 RAILNLKQSVMLQN
+487 RAILNLKRSVMLQN
-501 KLNQQISSLISIDID
+501 KLNQQVSSLISIDID

-590 FISATI
+590 SISATI

-609 EQAAKRVDLYL
+609 EQAAKRVDLNL
-620 YEAKRGGRNTVF
+620 YTAKRSGRNSVVV
-632 S
+632 

>member
-1 MLARTSAKLILW
+1 MLLFATNVAANDVQSEISRALHGYTTYSESVEILAR
-13 IIIPDGVTFK
+13 
-23 MFRIF
+23 
-28 CFLLFSSQLA
+28 
-38 ATEVENEINKVFQ
+38 
-51 GFTTKAEAIA
+51 
-61 ILSKLEKQM
+61 LEQQM
-70 PYENA
+70 PYENV
-75 LDNAQ
+75 LDDAQ

-94 NGISEYKQ
+94 NGINEYKH
-102 FLETAKPV
+102 FLETAKPI
-110 IQQAN
+110 IQQVN

-137 QTALE
+137 QKALE
-142 HLKPIINTTSVE
+142 HLKPIINTPSVDEITS
-154 NTISPKQLSTIAT
+154 SKKLSIIAL

-177 TKGNYQEAFDSAKT
+177 TKGDYQEAFDSAKT

-201 DYEKALTLKEIA
+201 DYEKALALKEIA

-240 EQEQYKVADQLAYA
+240 EQEHYKVTDQLAYT

-309 ELNTLYVTDSW
+309 ELNTLSVTDSW

-345 YEKIAGHNQSWPAN
+345 YEKIAGHNQSWPTN

-590 FISATI
+590 SISATI
-596 SLGVIEIAPNETS
+596 SLGAIEIAPNETS
-609 EQAAKRVDLYL
+609 EQAAKRVDLHL
-620 YEAKRGGRNTVF
+620 YKAKRGGRNAVY

>member
-1 MLARTSAKLILW
+1 MIRILCLLLFATNVTTKDVQSEISRALHGYTTYSESVEILAR
-13 IIIPDGVTFK
+13 
-23 MFRIF
+23 
-28 CFLLFSSQLA
+28 
-38 ATEVENEINKVFQ
+38 
-51 GFTTKAEAIA
+51 
-61 ILSKLEKQM
+61 LEHQM

-80 VMAFKCWFSNVSTP
+80 VMAFKCWFSNPSTP
-94 NGISEYKQ
+94 NGINEYKK
-102 FLETAKPV
+102 FLETAKPI
-110 IQQAN
+110 IQQVN
-115 NLNLIQEL
+115 NLNLKQEL

-137 QTALE
+137 QKALE
-142 HLKPIINTTSVE
+142 HLKPIINTPSVDEITS
-154 NTISPKQLSTIAT
+154 SKKLSIIAL

-177 TKGNYQEAFDSAKT
+177 TKGDYQEAFDSAKT

-201 DYEKALTLKEIA
+201 DYEKALALKEIA

-240 EQEQYKVADQLAYA
+240 KQEHYKVTDQLAYA
-254 YEEKGDLIKAIE
+254 YEEKGDLIKAVE
-266 LYKSIKKDVRRFES
+266 LYESIKKDVRRFES
-280 DNGYAYILIKLTEL
+280 ENGYAYILIKLTEL

-304 DSYLT
+304 ESYLT
-309 ELNTLYVTDSW
+309 ELNTLSVTDSW
-320 ILTLYNLT
+320 ILTLYNFT

-335 NSQLQAALTS
+335 TYQLQAALTS
-345 YEKIAGHNQSWPAN
+345 YEKIAGQQQYWPES
-359 LRERYLNLTSRLAAA
+359 LKERYLNLTSQLAAA
-374 RGDTYLQ
+374 TGDTSLQ

-389 ALIRDKQQAIANN
+389 ALIKDKQQAIANN
-402 TLISARLNFNYEQQN
+402 TLISARLNFNYEQQI

-446 TVIITCVCLLLFA
+446 TVMVTCLCLLLFA

-465 VRQKKYFEV
+465 VRQKKYFEI

-487 RAILNLKQSVMLQN
+487 RAILNLKRSVMLQN
-501 KLNQQISSLISIDID
+501 KLNQQVSSLISIDID

-590 FISATI
+590 SISATI

-609 EQAAKRVDLYL
+609 EQAAKRVDLHL
-620 YEAKRGGRNTVF
+620 YEAKRRGRNTVF

>member
-1 MLARTSAKLILW
+1 MLLFATNVTAKDVQSEISRALHGYTTYSESVEILAR
-13 IIIPDGVTFK
+13 
-23 MFRIF
+23 
-28 CFLLFSSQLA
+28 
-38 ATEVENEINKVFQ
+38 
-51 GFTTKAEAIA
+51 
-61 ILSKLEKQM
+61 LEKQM
-70 PYENA
+70 PYENV
-75 LDNAQ
+75 LDDAQ
-80 VMAFKCWFSNVSTP
+80 VMAFKCWFSNLSTP
-94 NGISEYKQ
+94 NGINEYKK
-102 FLETAKPV
+102 FLETAKPI
-110 IQQAN
+110 IQQVN

-137 QTALE
+137 QKALE
-142 HLKPIINTTSVE
+142 HLKPIINTPSVDEITS
-154 NTISPKQLSTIAT
+154 SKKLSIIAL

-177 TKGNYQEAFDSAKT
+177 TKGDYQEAFDSAKT

-201 DYEKALTLKEIA
+201 DYEKALALKEIA

-225 IEQLQRAKLALTKFN
+225 IEQLQRAKLTLTKFN
-240 EQEQYKVADQLAYA
+240 KQEHYKVTDQLAYA
-254 YEEKGDLIKAIE
+254 YEEKGDLIKAVE
-266 LYKSIKKDVRRFES
+266 LYESIKKDVRRFES
-280 DNGYAYILIKLTEL
+280 ENGYAYILIKLTEL

-304 DSYLT
+304 ESYLT
-309 ELNTLYVTDSW
+309 ELNTLSVTDSW
-320 ILTLYNLT
+320 ILTLYNFT

-335 NSQLQAALTS
+335 TYQLQAALTS
-345 YEKIAGHNQSWPAN
+345 YEKIAGQQQYWPES
-359 LRERYLNLTSRLAAA
+359 LKERYLNLTSQLAAA
-374 RGDTYLQ
+374 TGDTSLQ
-381 IASQQQLI
+381 ITSQQQLI
-389 ALIRDKQQAIANN
+389 ALIKDKQQAIANN
-402 TLISARLNFNYEQQN
+402 TLISARLNFNYEQQI

-428 LQQKLLAVAED
+428 LQQKFLAVAED

-446 TVIITCVCLLLFA
+446 TVMVTCLCLLLFA

-465 VRQKKYFEV
+465 VRQKKYFEI

-487 RAILNLKQSVMLQN
+487 RAILNLKRSVMVQN
-501 KLNQQISSLISIDID
+501 KLNQQVSSLISIDID

-590 FISATI
+590 SISATI

-609 EQAAKRVDLYL
+609 EQAAKRVDLHL
-620 YEAKRGGRNTVF
+620 YEAKRRGRNIVF

>member
-1 MLARTSAKLILW
+1 MLLFFTTNVAAKDVQSEISRVLHGYTTYSESVEILAR
-13 IIIPDGVTFK
+13 
-23 MFRIF
+23 
-28 CFLLFSSQLA
+28 
-38 ATEVENEINKVFQ
+38 
-51 GFTTKAEAIA
+51 
-61 ILSKLEKQM
+61 LEKQM

-75 LDNAQ
+75 LDDAQ

-110 IQQAN
+110 IHQAN

-137 QTALE
+137 QKALE
-142 HLKPIINTTSVE
+142 HLKPIINTPSLDEITS
-154 NTISPKQLSTIAT
+154 SKKLSIIAL

-177 TKGNYQEAFDSAKT
+177 AKGNYQEAFDSAKT

-201 DYEKALTLKEIA
+201 DYEKALALKEIA

-240 EQEQYKVADQLAYA
+240 EQEQYKVADQLAYT

-266 LYKSIKKDVRRFES
+266 LYESIKKDVRRFES

-294 NIKLNSLSQA
+294 NIRLNSLSQA
-304 DSYLT
+304 ESYLT
-309 ELNTLYVTDSW
+309 ELSTLSVTDSW
-320 ILTLYNLT
+320 ILTLYNFT

-335 NSQLQAALTS
+335 TAQLQAALTS
-345 YEKIAGHNQSWPAN
+345 YEKIAGQQQAWPAT
-359 LRERYLNLTSRLAAA
+359 LKERYLNLTSQLAAA
-374 RGDTYLQ
+374 TGDTSLQ

-389 ALIRDKQQAIANN
+389 ALIKNKQQAIANN

-446 TVIITCVCLLLFA
+446 TMMITCLCLLLFA

-465 VRQKKYFEV
+465 VRQKKYFEI

-487 RAILNLKQSVMLQN
+487 RAILNLKRSVMLQN
-501 KLNQQISSLISIDID
+501 KLNQQVSSLISIDID

-556 EEFLIVLENQSLE
+556 EEFLIVLENQSLD

-590 FISATI
+590 SISATI

-609 EQAAKRVDLYL
+609 EQAAKRVDLNL
-620 YEAKRGGRNTVF
+620 YTAKRSGRNSVVV
-632 S
+632 

>member
-1 MLARTSAKLILW
+1 LLLFATNVTAKDVQSEISRALHGYTTYSESVEILAR
-13 IIIPDGVTFK
+13 
-23 MFRIF
+23 
-28 CFLLFSSQLA
+28 
-38 ATEVENEINKVFQ
+38 
-51 GFTTKAEAIA
+51 
-61 ILSKLEKQM
+61 LEKQM
-70 PYENA
+70 PYENV
-75 LDNAQ
+75 LDDAQ

-94 NGISEYKQ
+94 NGISEYKH
-102 FLETAKPV
+102 FLETAKPI
-110 IQQAN
+110 IQQVN

-137 QTALE
+137 QKALE
-142 HLKPIINTTSVE
+142 HLKPIINTPSVDEITS
-154 NTISPKQLSTIAT
+154 SKKLSIIAL

-177 TKGNYQEAFDSAKT
+177 TKGDYQEAFDSAKT

-201 DYEKALTLKEIA
+201 DYEKALALKEIA

-254 YEEKGDLIKAIE
+254 YEEKGDLIKAVE
-266 LYKSIKKDVRRFES
+266 LYESIKKDVRRFES
-280 DNGYAYILIKLTEL
+280 ENGYAYILIKLTEL

-304 DSYLT
+304 ESYLT
-309 ELNTLYVTDSW
+309 ELNTLSVTDSW
-320 ILTLYNLT
+320 ILTLYNFT

-335 NSQLQAALTS
+335 TYQLQAALTS
-345 YEKIAGHNQSWPAN
+345 YEKIAGQQQYWPES
-359 LRERYLNLTSRLAAA
+359 LKERYLNLTSQLAAA
-374 RGDTYLQ
+374 TGDTSLQ
-381 IASQQQLI
+381 ITSQQQLI
-389 ALIRDKQQAIANN
+389 ALIKDKQQAIANN
-402 TLISARLNFNYEQQN
+402 TLISARLNFNYEQQI

-446 TVIITCVCLLLFA
+446 TVMVTCLCLLLFA

-465 VRQKKYFEV
+465 VRQKKYFEI

-487 RAILNLKQSVMLQN
+487 RAILNLKRSVMLQN
-501 KLNQQISSLISIDID
+501 KLNQQVSSLISIDID

-590 FISATI
+590 SISATI

-609 EQAAKRVDLYL
+609 EQAAKRVDLHL
-620 YEAKRGGRNTVF
+620 YEAKRRGRNTVF

>member
-1 MLARTSAKLILW
+1 MIRILCLLLFFATNVAAKDVQSEISRVLHGYTTYSESVEILAR
-13 IIIPDGVTFK
+13 
-23 MFRIF
+23 
-28 CFLLFSSQLA
+28 
-38 ATEVENEINKVFQ
+38 
-51 GFTTKAEAIA
+51 
-61 ILSKLEKQM
+61 LEKQM

-75 LDNAQ
+75 LDDAQ

-94 NGISEYKQ
+94 NRVSEYKH

-110 IQQAN
+110 IHQAN

-142 HLKPIINTTSVE
+142 HLKPIINTSSLDEITS
-154 NTISPKQLSTIAT
+154 SKKLSIIAL

-177 TKGNYQEAFDSAKT
+177 AKGNYQEAFDSAKT

-201 DYEKALTLKEIA
+201 DYEKALALKEIA

-266 LYKSIKKDVRRFES
+266 LYESIKKDVRRFES

-304 DSYLT
+304 ESYLT
-309 ELNTLYVTDSW
+309 ESNTLSVTDSW
-320 ILTLYNLT
+320 ILTLYNFT

-335 NSQLQAALTS
+335 TAQLQAALS
-345 YEKIAGHNQSWPAN
+345 FHEKIAAAQQQSWPKS
-359 LRERYLNLTSRLAAA
+359 LKERYLNLTSQLAAA
-374 RGDTYLQ
+374 TGDTSLQ

-389 ALIRDKQQAIANN
+389 ALIKNKQQAIANN
-402 TLISARLNFNYEQQN
+402 TLISARLNFNYEQQI

-428 LQQKLLAVAED
+428 LQQKLLAVAKD

-446 TVIITCVCLLLFA
+446 TMMITCLCLLLFA

-465 VRQKKYFEV
+465 VRQKKYFEI

-487 RAILNLKQSVMLQN
+487 RAILNLKRSVMLQN
-501 KLNQQISSLISIDID
+501 KLNQQVSSLISIDID

-590 FISATI
+590 SISATI

-609 EQAAKRVDLYL
+609 EQAAKRVDLNL
-620 YEAKRGGRNTVF
+620 YTAKRSGRNSVVV
-632 S
+632 

>member
-1 MLARTSAKLILW
+1 MLIFATNVTAKDVQSEISRALHGYTTYSESVEILAR
-13 IIIPDGVTFK
+13 
-23 MFRIF
+23 
-28 CFLLFSSQLA
+28 
-38 ATEVENEINKVFQ
+38 
-51 GFTTKAEAIA
+51 
-61 ILSKLEKQM
+61 LEKQM
-70 PYENA
+70 PYENV
-75 LDNAQ
+75 LDDAQ
-80 VMAFKCWFSNVSTP
+80 VMAFKCWFSNLSTP
-94 NGISEYKQ
+94 NGINEYKK
-102 FLETAKPV
+102 FLETAKPI
-110 IQQAN
+110 IQQVN

-137 QTALE
+137 QKALE
-142 HLKPIINTTSVE
+142 HLKPIINTPSVDEITS
-154 NTISPKQLSTIAT
+154 SKKLSIIAL

-177 TKGNYQEAFDSAKT
+177 TKGDYQEAFDSAKT

-201 DYEKALTLKEIA
+201 DYEKALALKEIA

-254 YEEKGDLIKAIE
+254 YEEKGDLIKAVE
-266 LYKSIKKDVRRFES
+266 LYESIKKDVRRFES
-280 DNGYAYILIKLTEL
+280 ENGYAYILIKLTEL
-294 NIKLNSLSQA
+294 NIKLNSLSQGE
-304 DSYLT
+304 SYLT
-309 ELNTLYVTDSW
+309 ELNTLSVTDSW
-320 ILTLYNLT
+320 ILTLYNFT

-335 NSQLQAALTS
+335 TYQLQAALTS
-345 YEKIAGHNQSWPAN
+345 YEKIAGQQQYWPES
-359 LRERYLNLTSRLAAA
+359 LKERYLNLTSQLAAA
-374 RGDTYLQ
+374 TGDTSLQ
-381 IASQQQLI
+381 ITSQQQLI
-389 ALIRDKQQAIANN
+389 ALIKDKQQAIANN
-402 TLISARLNFNYEQQN
+402 TLISARLNFNYEQQI

-428 LQQKLLAVAED
+428 LQQKFLAVAED

-446 TVIITCVCLLLFA
+446 TVMVTCLCLLLFA

-465 VRQKKYFEV
+465 VRQKKYFEI

-487 RAILNLKQSVMLQN
+487 RAILNLKRSVMLQN
-501 KLNQQISSLISIDID
+501 KLNQQVSSLISIDID

-590 FISATI
+590 SISATI

-609 EQAAKRVDLYL
+609 EQAAKRVDLHL
-620 YEAKRGGRNTVF
+620 YEAKRRGRNIVF

>member
-1 MLARTSAKLILW
+1 MIRILCLLLFFATNVAAKDVQSEISRALHGYTTYSESVEILAR
-13 IIIPDGVTFK
+13 
-23 MFRIF
+23 
-28 CFLLFSSQLA
+28 
-38 ATEVENEINKVFQ
+38 
-51 GFTTKAEAIA
+51 
-61 ILSKLEKQM
+61 LEKQM

-75 LDNAQ
+75 LDDAQ
-80 VMAFKCWFSNVSTP
+80 VMAFKCWFSNPSTP

-110 IQQAN
+110 IHQAN

-123 AVCEANQEYTQGNY
+123 AVCEASQEYTQGNY
-137 QTALE
+137 QKALE
-142 HLKPIINTTSVE
+142 HLKPIINIPSLDEITS
-154 NTISPKQLSTIAT
+154 SKKLSIIAL

-177 TKGNYQEAFDSAKT
+177 AKGNYQEAFDSAKT

-201 DYEKALTLKEIA
+201 DYEKALALKEIA

-240 EQEQYKVADQLAYA
+240 EQEQYKVTDQLAYA
-254 YEEKGDLIKAIE
+254 YEEKGDLIKAVE
-266 LYKSIKKDVRRFES
+266 LYESIKQDVRRFES

-304 DSYLT
+304 ESYLT
-309 ELNTLYVTDSW
+309 ELNTLSVTDSW
-320 ILTLYNLT
+320 ILTLYNFT

-335 NSQLQAALTS
+335 TAQLQAALS
-345 YEKIAGHNQSWPAN
+345 SHEKITAGQQQSWPES
-359 LRERYLNLTSRLAAA
+359 LKERYLNLTSQLAAA
-374 RGDTYLQ
+374 TGDTSLQ

-389 ALIRDKQQAIANN
+389 ALIKDKQQAIANN

-417 LEISRLEHESK
+417 LEISRLELESK

-446 TVIITCVCLLLFA
+446 TVMITCLCLLLFA
-459 VYTFKQ
+459 IYTFKQ
-465 VRQKKYFEV
+465 VRQKKYFEI

-487 RAILNLKQSVMLQN
+487 RAILNLKRNVMLQN
-501 KLNQQISSLISIDID
+501 KLNQQVSSLISIDID

-590 FISATI
+590 SISATI

-609 EQAAKRVDLYL
+609 EQAAKRVDLHL
-620 YEAKRGGRNTVF
+620 YKAKRGGRNTVY

>member
-1 MLARTSAKLILW
+1 MLLFFATNVAAKDVQSEISRVLHGYTTYSESVEILAR
-13 IIIPDGVTFK
+13 
-23 MFRIF
+23 
-28 CFLLFSSQLA
+28 
-38 ATEVENEINKVFQ
+38 
-51 GFTTKAEAIA
+51 
-61 ILSKLEKQM
+61 LEKQM

-75 LDNAQ
+75 LDDAQ

-94 NGISEYKQ
+94 NRVSEYKH

-110 IQQAN
+110 IHQAN

-142 HLKPIINTTSVE
+142 HLKPIINTSSLDEITS
-154 NTISPKQLSTIAT
+154 SKKLSIIAL

-177 TKGNYQEAFDSAKT
+177 AKGNYQEAFDSAKT

-201 DYEKALTLKEIA
+201 DYEKALALKEIA

-266 LYKSIKKDVRRFES
+266 LYESIKKDVRRFES

-304 DSYLT
+304 ESYLT
-309 ELNTLYVTDSW
+309 ESNTLSVTDSW
-320 ILTLYNLT
+320 ILTLYNFT

-335 NSQLQAALTS
+335 TAQLQAALS
-345 YEKIAGHNQSWPAN
+345 FHEKIAAAQQQSWPKS
-359 LRERYLNLTSRLAAA
+359 LKERYLNLTSQLAAA
-374 RGDTYLQ
+374 TGDTSLQ

-389 ALIRDKQQAIANN
+389 SLIKDKQQAIANN
-402 TLISARLNFNYEQQN
+402 TLISARLNFNYEQQI

-428 LQQKLLAVAED
+428 LQQKLLSVAED

-446 TVIITCVCLLLFA
+446 TMMITCLCLLLFA

-465 VRQKKYFEV
+465 VRQKKYFEI

-487 RAILNLKQSVMLQN
+487 RAILNLKRSVMLQN
-501 KLNQQISSLISIDID
+501 KLNQQVSSLISIDID

-542 QTVRCSDRVGRVGG
+542 QTVRYSDRVGRVGG

-590 FISATI
+590 SISATI

-609 EQAAKRVDLYL
+609 EQAAKRVDLNL
-620 YEAKRGGRNTVF
+620 YTAKRSGRNSVVV
-632 S
+632 

>member
-1 MLARTSAKLILW
+1 MIRILCLLLFATNVTAKDVQSEINRALHGYTTYSESVEILAR
-13 IIIPDGVTFK
+13 
-23 MFRIF
+23 
-28 CFLLFSSQLA
+28 
-38 ATEVENEINKVFQ
+38 
-51 GFTTKAEAIA
+51 
-61 ILSKLEKQM
+61 LEKQM

-75 LDNAQ
+75 LDDAQ

-102 FLETAKPV
+102 FLETAKPI
-110 IQQAN
+110 IQQVN

-137 QTALE
+137 QKALE
-142 HLKPIINTTSVE
+142 DLKPIINTPLLDEITS
-154 NTISPKQLSTIAT
+154 SKKLSIIAL
-167 AHIVLNRIQL
+167 AHKVLNRIQL
-177 TKGNYQEAFDSAKT
+177 AKGNYQEAFYSAKT

-201 DYEKALTLKEIA
+201 DYEKALALKEIA

-240 EQEQYKVADQLAYA
+240 EQEQYKVTDQLAYA

-266 LYKSIKKDVRRFES
+266 LYESIKKDVRRFES

-294 NIKLNSLSQA
+294 HIKLNSLSQA
-304 DSYLT
+304 ESYLT
-309 ELNTLYVTDSW
+309 ELNTLSVTDSW
-320 ILTLYNLT
+320 ILTLYNFT

-335 NSQLQAALTS
+335 TAQLQAALS
-345 YEKIAGHNQSWPAN
+345 SHEKIAGQQQFWPES
-359 LRERYLNLTSRLAAA
+359 LRERYLNLTSQLAAA
-374 RGDTYLQ
+374 TGDTSLQ

-389 ALIRDKQQAIANN
+389 TLIKTKQQAIANN
-402 TLISARLNFNYEQQN
+402 TLISARLNFNYEQQI

-428 LQQKLLAVAED
+428 LQQKLLSVAED

-446 TVIITCVCLLLFA
+446 TMMITCLCLLLFA

-465 VRQKKYFEV
+465 VRQKKYFEI

-487 RAILNLKQSVMLQN
+487 RAILNLKRSVMLQN
-501 KLNQQISSLISIDID
+501 KLNQQVSSLISIDID

-542 QTVRCSDRVGRVGG
+542 HTVRCSDRGGRVGG
-556 EEFLIVLENQSLE
+556 EECLIVRENQSFE
-569 HAKDIAERIRL
+569 HEIDIAERIRL

-590 FISATI
+590 SISATI

-609 EQAAKRVDLYL
+609 EQAAKRVDLNL
-620 YEAKRGGRNTVF
+620 YTAKRSGRNSVVV
-632 S
+632 

>member
-1 MLARTSAKLILW
+1 MLLFATNVTAKDVQSEISRALHGYTTYSESVEILAR
-13 IIIPDGVTFK
+13 
-23 MFRIF
+23 
-28 CFLLFSSQLA
+28 
-38 ATEVENEINKVFQ
+38 
-51 GFTTKAEAIA
+51 
-61 ILSKLEKQM
+61 LEKQM
-70 PYENA
+70 PYENV
-75 LDNAQ
+75 LDDAQ
-80 VMAFKCWFSNVSTP
+80 VMAFKCWFSNLSTP
-94 NGISEYKQ
+94 NGINEYKK
-102 FLETAKPV
+102 FLETAKPI
-110 IQQAN
+110 IQQVN

-137 QTALE
+137 QKALE
-142 HLKPIINTTSVE
+142 HLKPIINTPSVDEITS
-154 NTISPKQLSTIAT
+154 SKKLSIIAL

-177 TKGNYQEAFDSAKT
+177 TKGDYQEAFDSAKT

-201 DYEKALTLKEIA
+201 DYEKALALKEIA

-240 EQEQYKVADQLAYA
+240 EQEHYKVTDQLAYA
-254 YEEKGDLIKAIE
+254 YEEKGDLIKAVE
-266 LYKSIKKDVRRFES
+266 LYESIKKDVRRFES
-280 DNGYAYILIKLTEL
+280 ENGYAYILIKLTEL
-294 NIKLNSLSQA
+294 NIKLNSLSQGE
-304 DSYLT
+304 SYLT
-309 ELNTLYVTDSW
+309 ELNTLSVTDSW
-320 ILTLYNLT
+320 ILTLYNFT

-335 NSQLQAALTS
+335 TYQLQAALTS
-345 YEKIAGHNQSWPAN
+345 YEKIAGQQQYWPES
-359 LRERYLNLTSRLAAA
+359 LKERYLNLTSQLAAA
-374 RGDTYLQ
+374 TGDTSLQ
-381 IASQQQLI
+381 ITSQQQLI
-389 ALIRDKQQAIANN
+389 ALIKDKQQAIANN
-402 TLISARLNFNYEQQN
+402 TLISARLNFNYEQQI

-428 LQQKLLAVAED
+428 LQQKFLAVAED

-446 TVIITCVCLLLFA
+446 TVMVTCLCLLLFA

-465 VRQKKYFEV
+465 VRQKKYFEI

-487 RAILNLKQSVMLQN
+487 RAILNLKRSVMVQN
-501 KLNQQISSLISIDID
+501 KLNQQVSSLISIDID

-590 FISATI
+590 SISATI

-609 EQAAKRVDLYL
+609 EQAAKRVDLHL
-620 YEAKRGGRNTVF
+620 YEAKRRGRNIVF

>member
-1 MLARTSAKLILW
+1 MLLFATNVAANDVQSEISRALHGYTTYSESVEILAR
-13 IIIPDGVTFK
+13 
-23 MFRIF
+23 
-28 CFLLFSSQLA
+28 
-38 ATEVENEINKVFQ
+38 
-51 GFTTKAEAIA
+51 
-61 ILSKLEKQM
+61 LEQQM
-70 PYENA
+70 PYENV
-75 LDNAQ
+75 LDDAQ

-94 NGISEYKQ
+94 NGINEYKK
-102 FLETAKPV
+102 FLETAKPI
-110 IQQAN
+110 IQQVN

-137 QTALE
+137 QKALE
-142 HLKPIINTTSVE
+142 HLKPIINTPSVDEITS
-154 NTISPKQLSTIAT
+154 SKKLSIIAL

-177 TKGNYQEAFDSAKT
+177 TKGDYQEAFDSAKT

-201 DYEKALTLKEIA
+201 DYEKALALKEIA

-240 EQEQYKVADQLAYA
+240 KQEHYKVTDQLAYA
-254 YEEKGDLIKAIE
+254 YEEKGDLIKAVE
-266 LYKSIKKDVRRFES
+266 LYESIKKDVRRFES
-280 DNGYAYILIKLTEL
+280 ENGYAYILIKLTEL
-294 NIKLNSLSQA
+294 NIKLNSLSQGE
-304 DSYLT
+304 SYLT
-309 ELNTLYVTDSW
+309 ELNTLSVTDSW
-320 ILTLYNLT
+320 ILTLYNFT

-335 NSQLQAALTS
+335 TYQLQAALTS
-345 YEKIAGHNQSWPAN
+345 YEKIAGQQQYWPDS
-359 LRERYLNLTSRLAAA
+359 LKERYLNLTSQLAAA
-374 RGDTYLQ
+374 TGDTSLQ
-381 IASQQQLI
+381 ITSQQQLI
-389 ALIRDKQQAIANN
+389 ALIKDKQQAIANN
-402 TLISARLNFNYEQQN
+402 TLISARLNFNYEQQI

-446 TVIITCVCLLLFA
+446 TVMITCLCLLLFA

-465 VRQKKYFEV
+465 VRQKKYFEI

-487 RAILNLKQSVMLQN
+487 RAILNLKRSVMLQN
-501 KLNQQISSLISIDID
+501 KLNQQVSSLISIDID

-542 QTVRCSDRVGRVGG
+542 QTVRYSDRVGRVGG

-590 FISATI
+590 SISATI

-609 EQAAKRVDLYL
+609 EQAAKRVDLHL